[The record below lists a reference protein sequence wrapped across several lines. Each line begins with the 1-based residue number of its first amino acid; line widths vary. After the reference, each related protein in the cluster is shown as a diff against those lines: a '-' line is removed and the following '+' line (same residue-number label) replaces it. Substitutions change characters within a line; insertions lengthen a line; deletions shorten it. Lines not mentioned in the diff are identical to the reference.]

1 MHLYHLFPKNVLWN
15 TDIPSVISMCSLS
28 EEVLCLVSLKCYILK
43 NEVGGLIV
51 LLLRVFI
58 ILMSFR
64 DSQRQHC
71 PQLFF
76 NLNPRSFLHA
86 TPYQMLIR
94 HGGFPGGSS
103 GKNIPDS
110 TGDER
115 DAGSIP
121 GDWGDPVEKTLAT
134 HSSVL
139 AWRVTWTEEPN
150 RLQSVGRKRIGRD
163 LARTR
168 AIYK

>member
-1 MHLYHLFPKNVLWN
+1 
-15 TDIPSVISMCSLS
+15 
-28 EEVLCLVSLKCYILK
+28 
-43 NEVGGLIV
+43 
-51 LLLRVFI
+51 
-58 ILMSFR
+58 
-64 DSQRQHC
+64 
-71 PQLFF
+71 
-76 NLNPRSFLHA
+76 
-86 TPYQMLIR
+86 MLIR
-94 HGGFPGGSS
+94 HSGFPGGSS

-121 GDWGDPVEKTLAT
+121 GDWEDPVEKTPAT